1 MDRCSKIVFSLLLR
15 QSVQDPPALISIPR
29 FTYIGPVREGGPMRE
44 RKVLSAVA
52 TPLASIFGSGF
63 LVIVPILA
71 GAAGK
76 FSLPAMAG
84 ISALAY
90 SVGWVV
96 RSNIRLVEPALE
108 SGSARRS
115 TRYLDSLSDL
125 ALVPAYIIS
134 VCLYLRILS
143 SFLLNGIG
151 VDSVFHEKLVTT
163 VIILLIC
170 SVGFSRGLKE
180 LQKLESRAIWVT
192 MAIIVTMIAGFAFH
206 DASILSRGALSL
218 PEAPEQGILH
228 ILAVL
233 GGTLICVQGFETSR
247 YLGEE
252 YDRNTRIRS
261 CRLSQIT
268 AAVVY
273 LVFIAAATPM
283 MHYLAG
289 PAADDALVG
298 LAWRVSPLLPIPL
311 IAAAVLSQF
320 SAAVADTLG
329 GEGNIVEAT
338 HGKLGRRWAY
348 LLIGA
353 GATVLVWTAGTFQI
367 VALASRAF
375 ALYYMLQCL
384 VSATVTEDLPRR
396 LAALALGAVMLAI
409 TLFATPVA

>member
-1 MDRCSKIVFSLLLR
+1 M
-15 QSVQDPPALISIPR
+15 
-29 FTYIGPVREGGPMRE
+29 G
-44 RKVLSAVA
+44 AVS

-71 GAAGK
+71 GAAGR
-76 FSLPAMAG
+76 FSLAAMAC

-90 SVGWVV
+90 SVGWVM
-96 RSNIRLVEPALE
+96 RLNIRLAEPALE
-108 SGSARRS
+108 SCEAGRT
-115 TRYLDSLSDL
+115 TRCLDRVSDI

-143 SFLLNGIG
+143 SFLLNGLG
-151 VDSVFHEKLVTT
+151 VDSTIHEKLITSL
-163 VIILLIC
+163 VIALIC
-170 SVGFSRGLKE
+170 SVGFGRGLKE

-192 MAIIVTMIAGFAFH
+192 MAIIVTMIAGFTVH
-206 DASILSRGALSL
+206 DVSLSSRGILNL
-218 PEAPEQGILH
+218 PAAPGQGMPH

-252 YDRNTRIRS
+252 YDRETRARS
-261 CRLSQIT
+261 CRISQIT
-268 AAVVY
+268 SAAVY
-273 LVFIAAATPM
+273 LVFVAVATPM
-283 MHYLAG
+283 MHYLSG
-289 PAADDALVG
+289 PAADDALLG
-298 LAWRVSPLLPIPL
+298 LARRVSPLLPVPL

-338 HGKLGRRWAY
+338 GGRLGRRWSY

-353 GATVLVWTAGTFQI
+353 GALILVWTAGTFQI

-384 VSATVTEDLPRR
+384 VAASILKRNVRGF
-396 LAALALGAVMLAI
+396 AALALAAVMLAI
-409 TLFATPVA
+409 ALFAVPVS